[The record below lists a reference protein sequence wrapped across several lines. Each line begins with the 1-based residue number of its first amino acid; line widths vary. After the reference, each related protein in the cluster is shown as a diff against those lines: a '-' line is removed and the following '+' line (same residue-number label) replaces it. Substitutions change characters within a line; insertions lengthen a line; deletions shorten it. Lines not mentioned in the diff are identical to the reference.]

1 MTSVRDEPPWLKGLY
16 TAFGIFLL
24 VLVGV
29 AVQIIYAAWPIFLL
43 GAIGLGIAWWH
54 LWSPWGQIRRQK
66 EELQELYRQ
75 AKTRAEHLS
84 PCEDDDV
91 SKAVLPLV
99 SERLDGLNPP
109 YQGMANFW
117 NLPARLYRE
126 ATANLK
132 DIPPPPETDNRI
144 TLAQYHDVIKGVL
157 AKLRH
162 PDLDGLLKRTIA
174 DSLVVLLDALPRSC
188 LTTDEQLDRLVER
201 NLEPPPFSLP
211 LGEILQKPGVVIEE
225 MLLPF
230 YDSQLRELGLFS
242 DLRSQLDR
250 NLAAADNVMPK
261 DNEAPAA
268 EIVSTYLRGTGL
280 EELFETYVPFV
291 LPPKARFEHQWIV
304 GGTGT
309 GKTTF
314 ISAMLMDDLA
324 RVAAGEASVFVM
336 DSQNELI
343 PSLANLKIFA
353 PGQPLHGKLVYLEP
367 DPDYPLA
374 LNIFD
379 VDKERMAT
387 LSSRDR
393 ALLESGAMWM
403 VQFFLSS
410 LVKAEPSP
418 HQDIFLN
425 YTIPALMA
433 IPNATIFDFKNLLE
447 PAKVKGGPTGYD
459 RYKKHF
465 GKLRPDAQQWLAERM
480 HSTELAVTR
489 NAIRARLDG
498 FTSRGLFH
506 DMFTHPRNKLDLFTE
521 LQSSKVILVNT
532 MKGFLKSDTEAF
544 GRYFIARLLQA
555 MEERMFV
562 SKGERLP
569 VFAYIDEAT
578 DYIAEEENVA
588 ELIDKARKQNV
599 ALILAHQ
606 RLEQIR
612 SANVLDALR
621 SVAIQC
627 QGTKPPLFSIA
638 LSGAAPVPVHVTNV
652 RFDQFPHMTTSEYE
666 GLIAQM
672 RERYAVPRG
681 QAPIEVAQAEEPPVT
696 EADRTE
702 VAQDY

>member
-1 MTSVRDEPPWLKGLY
+1 MASRDEPPWLQGLY
-16 TAFGIFLL
+16 AVVGI
-24 VLVGV
+24 VVIAIVGV
-29 AVQIIYAAWPIFLL
+29 AVQLIYSAWPIFLL

-54 LWSPWGQIRRQK
+54 LWSPWGQIRRYREQ
-66 EELQELYRQ
+66 LQELYGQ
-75 AKTRAEHLS
+75 AKARAEHLS
-84 PCEDDDV
+84 VSEGDDV
-91 SKAVLPLV
+91 SKLVLSLI

-109 YQGMANFW
+109 YHGMANFW
-117 NLPARLYRE
+117 NLPARLYRD
-126 ATANLK
+126 ATANVK

-144 TLAQYHDVIKGVL
+144 TLAQYYDLIKGVL
-157 AKLRH
+157 AKLNH
-162 PDLDGLLKRTIA
+162 PDLNELLKLTLAESMIN
-174 DSLVVLLDALPRSC
+174 LLDALPRSC
-188 LTTDEQLDRLVER
+188 LTSDAQLDLLVEEK
-201 NLEPPPFSLP
+201 LVPPPFFLP
-211 LGEILQKPGVVIEE
+211 LGEMLQKPGEVVQD

-230 YDSQLRELGLFS
+230 YDPQLRELGLF
-242 DLRSQLDR
+242 DELRKQLDR

-261 DNEAPAA
+261 DNSAPAA
-268 EIVSTYLRGTGL
+268 EIVATYLSGTGL
-280 EELFETYVPFV
+280 DELFDTHVPFM

-343 PSLANLKIFA
+343 PSLAKLKIFG

-387 LSSRDR
+387 LSSRER

-410 LVKAEPSP
+410 LVKAESSP

-433 IPNATIFDFKNLLE
+433 IPNATVFDFKNLLE

-459 RYKKHF
+459 RYKQYF

-506 DMFTHPRNKLDLFTE
+506 DMFSHPRNKLDLFTE
-521 LQSSKVILVNT
+521 LQNSKVILVNT
-532 MKGFLKSDTEAF
+532 MKGFLKTDTEAF

-562 SKGERLP
+562 SKGERTP

-578 DYIAEEENVA
+578 DYISEEENIA

-599 ALILAHQ
+599 ALILSHQ

-612 SANVLDALR
+612 SANVLDALKH
-621 SVAIQC
+621 VAIQC
-627 QGTKPPLFSIA
+627 QGAKPPTFNIS
-638 LSGAAPVPVHVTNV
+638 LSGAEPVPVQVTNV
-652 RFDQFPHMTTSEYE
+652 RFDQFPQMTNSEHQQ
-666 GLIAQM
+666 LMAQM

-681 QAPIEVAQAEEPPVT
+681 QAPIQVARDEQPPVA
-696 EADRTE
+696 EQERTE

>member
-1 MTSVRDEPPWLKGLY
+1 MPRQAELPS
-16 TAFGIFLL
+16 
-24 VLVGV
+24 VGV
-29 AVQIIYAAWPIFLL
+29 ASIVAGIVVILVVGVLVQLIYSAWPLFLAL
-43 GAIGLGIAWWH
+43 AVGLCVAWWF
-54 LWSPWGQIRRQK
+54 LWSPWGKDRQYR
-66 EELQELYRQ
+66 EEIEALYREAQ
-75 AKTRAEHLS
+75 ALS
-84 PCEDDDV
+84 RNVNFPDPDDI
-91 SKAVLPLV
+91 SKSVLREV
-99 SERLDGLNPP
+99 SEKLDGLNPP
-109 YQGMANFW
+109 FAGLAHFW
-117 NLPARLYRE
+117 ELPQTLYRMENLSVDEVPAPPQTNDKVVLARYRDQLSRRIAQLKEQDVVALFCDTIAESITSFLSALPA
-126 ATANLK
+126 
-132 DIPPPPETDNRI
+132 
-144 TLAQYHDVIKGVL
+144 
-157 AKLRH
+157 
-162 PDLDGLLKRTIA
+162 
-174 DSLVVLLDALPRSC
+174 SC
-188 LTTDEQLDRLVER
+188 LSTDAEMDAIAEDRLP
-201 NLEPPPFSLP
+201 PPPFSLGI
-211 LGEILQKPGVVIEE
+211 GEMLRHPGQAVEE
-225 MLLPF
+225 MVLPF
-230 YDSQLRELGLFS
+230 YAPKLRDLGLFTA
-242 DLRSQLDR
+242 LRDQLQR
-250 NLAAADNVMPK
+250 NLDDADNVMPK
-261 DNEAPAA
+261 DNAAGAA
-268 EIVSTYLRGTGL
+268 EIVPTYLSGTPL
-280 EELFETYVPFV
+280 ETLFEARVPFA

-379 VDKERMAT
+379 VDKERMAA

-410 LVKAEPSP
+410 LVKAESSP

-459 RYKKHF
+459 RYRQHF

-506 DMFTHPRNKLDLFTE
+506 DMFSHPRNKLDLFTE

-627 QGTKPPLFSIA
+627 QGTKPPLFNIA
-638 LSGAAPVPVHVTNV
+638 LSGAEPVPVHVTNV
-652 RFDQFPHMTTSEYE
+652 RFDQFPHMTKPEYE
-666 GLIAQM
+666 GLMAQM
-672 RERYAVPRG
+672 RERYAVPRE
-681 QAPIEVAQAEEPPVT
+681 QASIEVAQAEEPPVT
-696 EADRTE
+696 EAERTE